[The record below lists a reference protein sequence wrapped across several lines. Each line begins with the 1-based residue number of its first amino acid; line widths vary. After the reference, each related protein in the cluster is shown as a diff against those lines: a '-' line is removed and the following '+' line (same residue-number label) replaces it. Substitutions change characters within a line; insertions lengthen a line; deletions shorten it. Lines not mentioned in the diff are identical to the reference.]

1 MKYTIKE
8 FIQKL
13 LLIFLVFILTNC
25 SSEPQTEPQPNLKIR
40 LVVDEIEKIAIEA
53 EGEEINVLKE
63 KYADLIDIMDKACN
77 PKDIP
82 KENRDYERQS
92 RTQFFKSNF
101 AAQETVTYEI
111 ETDDLKEKLVQ
122 SVKMKLSNQGESDI
136 SCAQRK
142 SHPRIN

>member
-13 LLIFLVFILTNC
+13 LLIFLVFFLSNC
-25 SSEPQTEPQPNLKIR
+25 SSEPQPYLKIS

-77 PKDIP
+77 PQDIP

-122 SVKMKLSNQGESDI
+122 SVKMKLSNQGESNI
-136 SCAQRK
+136 SCDQRK

>member
-13 LLIFLVFILTNC
+13 LLIFLVFFLSNC
-25 SSEPQTEPQPNLKIR
+25 SSEPQPYLKIR

-122 SVKMKLSNQGESDI
+122 SVKMKLSNQGDSDI
-136 SCAQRK
+136 SCAQSK
-142 SHPRIN
+142 SHKRIN

>member
-13 LLIFLVFILTNC
+13 LLIFLVFFLSNC
-25 SSEPQTEPQPNLKIR
+25 SSERQPYLKIS

-122 SVKMKLSNQGESDI
+122 SVKMKLSNQGDSDI
-136 SCAQRK
+136 SCAQSK
-142 SHPRIN
+142 SHQRIK